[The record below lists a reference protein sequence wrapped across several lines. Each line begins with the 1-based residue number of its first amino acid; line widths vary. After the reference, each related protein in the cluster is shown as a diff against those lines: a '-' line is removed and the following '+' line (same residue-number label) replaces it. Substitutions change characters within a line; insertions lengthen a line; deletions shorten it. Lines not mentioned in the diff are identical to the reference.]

1 MKTDMLQIRVQPDEK
16 DAFQEVA
23 DIAGLPLSA
32 WVRSRLRQCAIR
44 ELEDASRPI
53 RFLKA
58 QPERDHE

>member
-16 DAFQEVA
+16 EAFQEVA

-32 WVRSRLRQCAIR
+32 WVRSRLRQSAIR
-44 ELEDASRPI
+44 ELEEASRPI

-58 QPERDHE
+58 GG